1 MPMAFRPGTL
11 SKVVCM
17 RTYRYQYEHSNRPVW
32 RCSICVL
39 QLDSDGSVKE
49 ERLRDVCSGDCSRR
63 LLGRLLPHGQQYHL
77 LFGPIK
83 SYAVC
88 ASTII
93 ALGIFDGILG
103 FFRCAE
109 FLAVDQKQFV
119 TPTDGSCSFFGPQF
133 LLFLCAS
140 RADPS
145 WRGVTVMISPLS
157 GRSGLRLCTAST
169 GGATFQICRWY
180 CISGLSGSN

>member
-1 MPMAFRPGTL
+1 
-11 SKVVCM
+11 M
-17 RTYRYQYEHSNRPVW
+17 RTYRYQYEHSNRPMW

-39 QLDSDGSVKE
+39 QVE
-49 ERLRDVCSGDCSRR
+49 QRRQCQRVMTPRR

-77 LFGPIK
+77 IFVPIK
-83 SYAVC
+83 SYAGC
-88 ASTII
+88 ASTI

-119 TPTDGSCSFFGPQF
+119 TPTDGSCSAFGPQS

-145 WRGVTVMISPLS
+145 WQGVTVMISPLS
-157 GRSGLRLCTAST
+157 GRSGLRLCTVST